1 MWACNRVCTICVCVI
16 SAHAC
21 MFAYAR
27 MGMCVHENQRRE
39 LCGLFYHSLPYS
51 LRQGLSLKLE
61 PIWQAQASGILA
73 LVPSHSAEVSGST
86 AIAGFY
92 VGFGI

>member
-1 MWACNRVCTICVCVI
+1 MHVI
-16 SAHAC
+16 SAQAC
-21 MFAYAR
+21 VFAYAR
-27 MGMCVHENQRRE
+27 MGMCVHGNQRRE
-39 LCGLFYHSLPYS
+39 LCGLFYLALPYS

-61 PIWQAQASGILA
+61 PIWQAQAAGILSLA
-73 LVPSHSAEVSGST
+73 SSNSAAVSGST